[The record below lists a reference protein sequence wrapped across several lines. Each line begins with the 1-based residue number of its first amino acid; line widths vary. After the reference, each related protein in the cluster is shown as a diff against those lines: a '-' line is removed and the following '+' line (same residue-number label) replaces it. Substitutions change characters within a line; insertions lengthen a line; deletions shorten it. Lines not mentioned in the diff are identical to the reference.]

1 VNQFTKLFEG
11 AADVLAGVRQPA
23 DAGEGSC
30 RLIAALGYGGGDVVR
45 RRHRA
50 ALLVAAA
57 KLKRLFQLSAPDAP
71 GLVFFGG
78 EADPSQI
85 GWRGT
90 GHAPISLA
98 GAGLSPA
105 QAFESCVAEGV
116 EYLSQFEADS
126 DVGRRDA
133 LDRVTSGGELGAL
146 IAGILERVGI
156 GADRPIGWV
165 AARNLHDGA
174 AAWLPADVCLRRSA
188 DVRDFITPF
197 KLSTGCGAG
206 VSFEDAVLHGLCELI
221 ERDAVA
227 LWWRGGRRGS
237 SIADHSEAGRAG
249 AELLASLRS
258 GSTRRRSWLL
268 DITTDVGVPCVA
280 AISMGPEGREF
291 ACGHAARP
299 TRAAAV
305 SSAIL
310 EMCQIEL
317 GQAVIE
323 AKQREGG
330 AAALNAADRAHL
342 RRASLEAARCAL
354 LHPTDPPA
362 AEEGCALTLQAIV
375 GRLAAMRIEPL
386 VLDLTRPLFGIP
398 VARVVGPGLQL
409 EPSPIMTDRLA
420 RIIRHTGGAEAFTG
434 GVGLL

>member
-1 VNQFTKLFEG
+1 M
-11 AADVLAGVRQPA
+11 LAGVRQPA
-23 DAGEGSC
+23 DAGEGSR
-30 RLIAALGYGGGDVVR
+30 RLIAALGYRDGDVGR
-45 RRHRA
+45 SQQRA
-50 ALLVAAA
+50 ALLAAAA
-57 KLKRLFQLSAPDAP
+57 KLKRLFQLPAPDAP
-71 GLVFFGG
+71 GLAFFGG
-78 EADPSQI
+78 EADPSLI
-85 GWRGT
+85 GWRGI

-98 GAGLSPA
+98 GAGLSQA

-116 EYLSQFEADS
+116 EYLSQFETDS

-133 LDRVTSGGELGAL
+133 LNRVTSHGGLGAY
-146 IAGILERVGI
+146 IAGILEHAGI

-165 AARNLHDGA
+165 AARNLHDGG
-174 AAWLPADVCLRRSA
+174 AAWLPADACLRRSA

-227 LWWRGGRRGS
+227 LWWRGGRLGR

-280 AISMGPEGREF
+280 AISIGPEGREF

-299 TRAAAV
+299 SRAAAV
-305 SSAIL
+305 RSAIL

-317 GQAVIE
+317 GQAVIA

-330 AAALNAADRAHL
+330 TTALNAADRAHL
-342 RRASLEAARCAL
+342 RRLGLIDAARCAL

-362 AEEGCALTLQAIV
+362 AEEDCALTLQAIV
-375 GRLAAMRIEPL
+375 GRLAALRIEPL

-398 VARVVGPGLQL
+398 VARVVAPGLQL
-409 EPSPIMTDRLA
+409 EPSPIVTDRLA

-434 GVGLL
+434 AVELL